1 MNEVVLNI
9 APEPNESAEAKK
21 FRQGIIQDIENA
33 EIIAKEKNLEGW
45 YVDYTP
51 EFPQIQIL
59 KNPLSGAVKFKKG
72 LAI

>member
-21 FRQGIIQDIENA
+21 FRQDIENA

-51 EFPQIQIL
+51 EFPQI
-59 KNPLSGAVKFKKG
+59 
-72 LAI
+72 

>member
-1 MNEVVLNI
+1 MQTIMNEVVLNI

-21 FRQGIIQDIENA
+21 FRQEIIQDIENA

-51 EFPQIQIL
+51 EFPQI
-59 KNPLSGAVKFKKG
+59 
-72 LAI
+72 